1 MGSPCTRQ
9 DQKGRVRGA
18 MEPQRQAE
26 DSECPLQTGVGRP
39 EAEIPDLTFAPFSVS
54 CHCSHLPTT
63 MRRPKM
69 ARELFDEVCEAQPS
83 AWLGSA
89 WGVGV
94 PDGGEGVVYRGKTE
108 QVLPACQ
115 LPHPQAT
122 KSREGH
128 RGLTGSWLL
137 RRSATIC
144 QAGLRASCLRLVTRS
159 IK

>member
-9 DQKGRVRGA
+9 DQKGRVGGA

-39 EAEIPDLTFAPFSVS
+39 EAKIPNLTFAPFSVS

-83 AWLGSA
+83 AWLGLGGGGSRRGGGRGLQGENGTGSA
-89 WGVGV
+89 RLPTSPPPGNQISRG
-94 PDGGEGVVYRGKTE
+94 PQGADGILASETLSYNLPGGPSCVV
-108 QVLPACQ
+108 
-115 LPHPQAT
+115 PQA
-122 KSREGH
+122 
-128 RGLTGSWLL
+128 
-137 RRSATIC
+137 C
-144 QAGLRASCLRLVTRS
+144 DPQY
-159 IK
+159 